1 LTFSLLQSF
10 LELVQ
15 ELQLVLEFQQERLRL
30 LIITIVHQLK
40 LVLQLRLKP
49 FILESI
55 ITQQQQ

>member
-1 LTFSLLQSF
+1 LAFSLLQSF

>member
-1 LTFSLLQSF
+1 M
-10 LELVQ
+10 Q
-15 ELQLVLEFQQERLRL
+15 ELQLVLEFQQERLQL

>member
-1 LTFSLLQSF
+1 M
-10 LELVQ
+10 Q